1 MLESFSADIYARMGP
16 LTYDEANQQYALANF
31 LGAIG
36 EMFQLL
42 DDYGRDQMVGNLL
55 APGWSQVMDINRA
68 PAEVLPWLGQFVGVS
83 VDDSLSEALQ
93 RQQIR
98 SVAGWNR
105 GTLNAMIAAAQL
117 YLVGTKSLI
126 VRERDASACPSQPA
140 YGITFISKTAETP
153 NPTLVLNA
161 LMAQKPAGL
170 VLVYEYLAGQDYQK
184 LYTDE
189 ASYQAT
195 FTTYPTYND
204 VLLDTY

>member
-1 MLESFSADIYARMGP
+1 MSEPMLESFSADIYARMGP

-140 YGITFISKTAETP
+140 YGI
-153 NPTLVLNA
+153 
-161 LMAQKPAGL
+161 
-170 VLVYEYLAGQDYQK
+170 
-184 LYTDE
+184 
-189 ASYQAT
+189 
-195 FTTYPTYND
+195 
-204 VLLDTY
+204 